1 MARRRSARGMRKP
14 RKIGTEELKRQR
26 YTSMANSGHIHAAR
40 WGFRS
45 QKNGKLD
52 VCVFYARFAA
62 KKFLDLIIGE
72 DEVEWLD
79 DDTLRTSEDVIIH
92 DLRLRKIFDHKL
104 TFNENRYHTLDEDYE
119 RRALMIRSNDHRRA
133 FVAGESITNRKRNSR
148 KGMTLMKVIAEE
160 LGMTP
165 RMARGILRSVM
176 KKPEQGWA
184 WKTAAEVARIKAILQ
199 GEPLKSVTVDFSTC
213 KEQA

>member
-1 MARRRSARGMRKP
+1 MRAKSAKALRLNRGTDDSRTMKTIDLRSDTITQPTDEMIEAIVSAHKAGRFGD
-14 RKIGTEELKRQR
+14 
-26 YTSMANSGHIHAAR
+26 
-40 WGFRS
+40 
-45 QKNGKLD
+45 D
-52 VCVFYARFAA
+52 V
-62 KKFLDLIIGE
+62 IGE

-184 WKTAAEVARIKAILQ
+184 WKTATEVARIKAILQ